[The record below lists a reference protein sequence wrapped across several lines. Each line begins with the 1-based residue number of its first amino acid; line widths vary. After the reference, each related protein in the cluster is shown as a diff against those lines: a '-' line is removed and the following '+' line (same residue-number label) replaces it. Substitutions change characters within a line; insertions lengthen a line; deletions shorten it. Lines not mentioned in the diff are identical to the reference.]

1 MWKRP
6 LVKGTLILTLS
17 GLFIRFLG
25 LLNRAILSRLIG
37 AEGLGFFQIIIPV
50 YTLLI
55 VVAGAGLPGAI
66 TKMIADRHSTGDV
79 GTGVLIKNKAIK
91 MVLAS
96 SVLIFL
102 VYYPLLHLYVCHS
115 NLDGR
120 IVSAL
125 KIVAAGILFAS
136 VSQIIRGFFQGAKM
150 MTPTAVSQMGEQ
162 ICRVGSGL
170 AAAYVLMPF
179 GLEYALCGIT
189 AGIVFGEI
197 IGFIILLLYR
207 RFHLRK
213 IEPCGSSFPV
223 TLDRQLKKEMAV
235 LSLPLLLLRVSGSVT
250 HVFESLLIP
259 ARLQKAGF
267 NAAESITLL
276 GELAGM
282 ALPLL
287 FLPTVFILPLN
298 TVLVPYVAQAA
309 VTKQKKTLN
318 NIVRF
323 SLWGTLGMGLS
334 VSLVFRFFSPAL
346 TSLFYGNSSAAPL
359 VTMLALCAPLVYMQ
373 FTTASILH
381 GLGHPGI
388 AVFNDLAGTA
398 VGLLLIYFLT
408 ALPSMGIYGA
418 VWAYSASFALTSM
431 LGCIS
436 SRFLVS
442 GLIRR

>member
-1 MWKRP
+1 M
-6 LVKGTLILTLS
+6 
-17 GLFIRFLG
+17 FIRFLG

-37 AEGLGFFQIIIPV
+37 TEGLGFFQIIIPV

-55 VVAGAGLPGAI
+55 EVAGAGLPGAI
-66 TKMIADRHSTGDV
+66 TKMIADRHSPGNV
-79 GTGVLIKNKAIK
+79 GTRILIKNKAIK
-91 MVLAS
+91 IVLVS
-96 SVLIFL
+96 SILTMLI
-102 VYYPLLHLYVCHS
+102 YYPLLSMYTLHS

-136 VSQIIRGFFQGAKM
+136 VSQIVRGFFQGNKM

-170 AAAYVLMPF
+170 VGAYVLMPF

-213 IEPCGSSFPV
+213 VDPCGTSSPA
-223 TLDRQLKKEMAV
+223 TSERRLGKEMAA

-267 NAAESITLL
+267 SAAESIALL

-287 FLPTVFILPLN
+287 FLPTVFILPFN

-309 VTKQKKTLN
+309 VAKQKKTLN

-323 SLWGTLGMGLS
+323 SLWGTLGMGFLF
-334 VSLVFRFFSPAL
+334 SLIFRFFSPTL
-346 TSLFYGNSSAAPL
+346 TSLLYGNSTAAPL
-359 VTMLALCAPLVYMQ
+359 VTMLSLCAPLVYMQ

-381 GLGHPGI
+381 GLGYPGV
-388 AVFNDLAGTA
+388 AVLNDLAGTA

-408 ALPSMGIYGA
+408 ALPSMGINGA
-418 VWAYSASFALTSM
+418 VWAYSASFALTSL
-431 LGCIS
+431 LGCVS
-436 SRFLVS
+436 SRFLIS
-442 GLIRR
+442 GSIRR